1 MLEEKQFKKVVER
14 KINLPY
20 TVYLPENYCPEN
32 KYPLVVFLHGAG
44 ERGET
49 LEGTTRFGFLQQAK
63 AGKSFPFIIVAPLCP
78 QERYWYASRIAQK
91 PIWIFHGAV
100 DTTVLLEESL
110 NMYRALLKSGGHPKL
125 TVYETVNHNAW
136 DYAYTDELAQ
146 WFLQFKNQE

>member
-1 MLEEKQFKKVVER
+1 MDEVLATYAVDPVR
-14 KINLPY
+14 
-20 TVYLPENYCPEN
+20 VYLTGLSMGGTWQWLMANPE
-32 KYPLVVFLHGAG
+32 
-44 ERGET
+44 
-49 LEGTTRFGFLQQAK
+49 RFA
-63 AGKSFPFIIVAPLCP
+63 AAAPVCGSGV
-78 QERYWYASRIAQK
+78 YWYASRIAQK
-91 PIWIFHGAV
+91 PIWIFHGAE